1 MSRRSPLPDRHG
13 VIRIAT
19 MLVVMALLLA
29 LPGTALAQ
37 DGELVPVSELLE
49 DGARFDNV
57 TITVEG
63 ELVGDYGFRDD
74 GVMWTQINDDSYA
87 RDALVDG
94 GPRTGANVG
103 IGVRMPSALGENLDP
118 VGGYRLEGPLVQL
131 TGVWRYHDPNRGG
144 ESYLDV
150 GEYAEDCTAPVGASP
165 GRGSIQPAIAV
176 FRQSLRHAIDE
187 SVPDEFFA
195 QVTTLRARNRLDI
208 GSEAFE

>member
-1 MSRRSPLPDRHG
+1 MSRRPPLPDRHG

-19 MLVVMALLLA
+19 MLVVMALLFA

-37 DGELVPVSELLE
+37 DGELVPVSDLLE

-63 ELVGDYGFRDD
+63 ELIGDYGFRDD

-103 IGVRMPSALGENLDP
+103 IGVRMPSTLGENLDP

-131 TGVWRYHDPNRGG
+131 TGVWRYHDPDRGG

-150 GEYAEDCTAPVGASP
+150 AELLVLET
-165 GRGSIQPAIAV
+165 GRRLEEGPDWTV
-176 FRQSLRHAIDE
+176 FALGVLLLGISLVMWR
-187 SVPDEFFA
+187 
-195 QVTTLRARNRLDI
+195 RNRHLTADRH
-208 GSEAFE
+208 

>member
-1 MSRRSPLPDRHG
+1 MSRRPPLPDRHG

-63 ELVGDYGFRDD
+63 ELIGDYGFRDD

-103 IGVRMPSALGENLDP
+103 IGVRMPSTLGENLDP

-131 TGVWRYHDPNRGG
+131 TGVWRYHDPDRGG

-150 GEYAEDCTAPVGASP
+150 AELLVLET
-165 GRGSIQPAIAV
+165 GRRLEEGPDWTV
-176 FRQSLRHAIDE
+176 FALGVLLLGISLVMWR
-187 SVPDEFFA
+187 
-195 QVTTLRARNRLDI
+195 RNRHLTADRR
-208 GSEAFE
+208 